1 MKVGGVNN
9 IVKNYN
15 KTKTSKKI
23 YIKKDN
29 KIDAVNNI
37 DELNIDDCGL
47 TLQEIKKK
55 YNEYNAII
63 ERLQKKLQSAE
74 YNNNVL
80 SDIDKCEIRTKSKTD
95 RLIKI
100 KKLIKEGVIK

>member
-1 MKVGGVNN
+1 MSVTE

-15 KTKTSKKI
+15 KTKTEKKI
-23 YIKKDN
+23 YIKTDN
-29 KIDAVNNI
+29 KINAINDIENLLI
-37 DELNIDDCGL
+37 EDFGL
-47 TLQEIKKK
+47 TLRELKKK
-55 YNEYNAII
+55 YIENKSII
-63 ERLQKKLQSAE
+63 ERLQKKLQFAE